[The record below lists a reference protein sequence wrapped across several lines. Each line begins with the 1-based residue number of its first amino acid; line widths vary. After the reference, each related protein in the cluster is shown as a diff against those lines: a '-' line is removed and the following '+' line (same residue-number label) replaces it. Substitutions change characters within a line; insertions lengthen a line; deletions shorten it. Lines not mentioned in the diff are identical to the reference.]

1 MNKKIFDLN
10 KLYIVTDFDHT
21 LTTKN
26 SQNCWGVLS
35 TIPNISKDY
44 ITQSIKN
51 NPVLFSFVP
60 LSYSDMSYVLSSV
73 RYEGGSVNKK
83 LLFF

>member
-51 NPVLFSFVP
+51 NIVMFNF
-60 LSYSDMSYVLSSV
+60 
-73 RYEGGSVNKK
+73 
-83 LLFF
+83 